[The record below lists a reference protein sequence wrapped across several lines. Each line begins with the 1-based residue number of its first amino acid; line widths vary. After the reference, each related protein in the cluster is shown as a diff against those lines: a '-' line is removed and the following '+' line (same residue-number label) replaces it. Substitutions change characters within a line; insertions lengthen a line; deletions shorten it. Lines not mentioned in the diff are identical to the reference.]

1 DNGSSDNCG
10 ISGYSLDITSFDCS
24 DIGANIVVLTVTDVN
39 SNSRSKSATVTVID
53 STAPNVVTQNI
64 TVFLNSSGNA
74 SVTPGDVDG
83 GSSDNCGI
91 SGYSL
96 DITNFDCSD
105 IGANTVVLTVTDVN
119 SNSRSK
125 SATITV
131 VDTVRPA
138 PDVSPLSISGVGSVT
153 VTAPTAT
160 DNCAGSVTGTTS
172 DPTSYNTIGTYS
184 ILWTYND
191 GNGNTT
197 TQTQSVTVLAPTGDD
212 MDNDSL
218 PDSIDPYPTDPNNN
232 GEGLILARVWDDIN
246 ADGKQN
252 GSEKNNNI
260 EGAYVRL
267 KQHAGGVI
275 LQTLQT
281 NADGLVLFR
290 NVPFN
295 TELKLDFVRKSHHE
309 FAQPNQGSDE
319 NIDSDASL
327 SNGQTGIFTLISSDK
342 PIVDQDCGQ
351 YSPGTIVARV
361 WDDLNGNGIQDPS
374 ETNANIEGVKVRLR
388 RASDGVNLQAAQ
400 YTNADGLVTFTNVQ
414 TDIQVYLDFSA
425 KSNHAIAKSNQG
437 SDGAIDSDADPYN
450 GNTAP
455 FQIVGGN
462 QTIDTIDCG
471 QYSPGTIIAQVWKDD
486 NGDGIKSPGENDG
499 VSGVTVRLRRASDN
513 QSMKTGTTDAGG
525 FVTFDNVPADMQ
537 VKLEFVLNSGFDFTA
552 QNIGSNED
560 FDSDA
565 DPVNGQ
571 TTPFQLS
578 AGSQILENQDAG
590 FVVTSSSQPR
600 MVEENPTVLV
610 YPNPTTN
617 YVNVEFEGDYDQ
629 LMLIDSRGRVISQRR
644 LEVGE
649 TLVKLNLEELPEGV
663 YMIRLAGQSGSLIQR
678 VVKR

>member
-1 DNGSSDNCG
+1 
-10 ISGYSLDITSFDCS
+10 
-24 DIGANIVVLTVTDVN
+24 
-39 SNSRSKSATVTVID
+39 
-53 STAPNVVTQNI
+53 
-64 TVFLNSSGNA
+64 
-74 SVTPGDVDG
+74 